1 MSESAVKWLVNFRKT
16 PKFLQ
21 LIGGQVQLAK
31 KKCLSIKLITARE
44 REFEMANN
52 KKYKKIEIK
61 SREKFASNF
70 QSESARKKVLN
81 KSGLHGKQNR
91 STKKQGD
98 KGICNT
104 YNYIK
109 FKNIKVMNAIIIFLS
124 LCTKAIN
131 RILFEYLVVCSAI
144 I

>member
-1 MSESAVKWLVNFRKT
+1 
-16 PKFLQ
+16 
-21 LIGGQVQLAK
+21 
-31 KKCLSIKLITARE
+31 
-44 REFEMANN
+44 MANN

-98 KGICNT
+98 N
-104 YNYIK
+104 
-109 FKNIKVMNAIIIFLS
+109 NIFGACRLTGSKMPLN
-124 LCTKAIN
+124 
-131 RILFEYLVVCSAI
+131 
-144 I
+144 